1 MKPCIHEDEEG
12 NCGYI
17 SSYPWPCLNTY
28 ICVGYATE
36 RSESQRR
43 LEVCKRCGITRGEVE
58 AAIDGCSVGSIP
70 DCLGGGAHSF
80 PE

>member
-1 MKPCIHEDEEG
+1 VKAYVHKNEKGD
-12 NCGYI
+12 CGYI
-17 SSYPWPCLNTY
+17 SSYPWPCL

-43 LEVCKRCGITRGEVE
+43 LEACKRCGITRGELE
-58 AAIDGCSVGSIP
+58 AAIDGCSVGSVP